1 MEKKLSIIIVT
12 YNSEQHIYDCLKSIF
27 QYNDIGS
34 RLEII
39 IVDNCSNNFEIMR
52 NKIISLYGDKIII
65 IQNDKNG
72 GYGQGNNVGIR
83 ISHAPYIMIMNPDV
97 RLVMPVFKKTIEE
110 FERNKNLAIYG
121 IQQINP
127 HCGASLSIIS
137 CGNAYIT
144 TILSVLCNRY
154 DLYCKKYMYFIGA
167 CFFLNKQLFEKI
179 GMFDENLFMYG
190 EEEDIHTRIIGAGY
204 DAKYNKH
211 LHFKHIHNKMVMK
224 SAEKNILDSHLYLDK
239 KYGRN
244 PIKTIK
250 RSIQRTNLLIIVNR
264 IRSVKRYYRPIA
276 KNNIELLRKRKQYII
291 DKYLQ

>member
-1 MEKKLSIIIVT
+1 MEKKLAIIIVT

-27 QYNDIGS
+27 QYNDIGNS
-34 RLEII
+34 LEVI
-39 IVDNCSNNFEIMR
+39 IVDNCSNNFKTMR
-52 NKIISLYGDKIII
+52 EKLISLYGDKITIV
-65 IQNDKNG
+65 QNDKNG

-83 ISHAPYIMIMNPDV
+83 ISYAPYIMIMNPDV

-110 FERNKNLAIYG
+110 FEHNKNLAIYG
-121 IQQINP
+121 IKQINP
-127 HCGASLSIIS
+127 HCGTSLSIIPF
-137 CGNAYIT
+137 GNTYIN
-144 TILSVLCNRY
+144 TILSVICNRY
-154 DLYCKKYMYFIGA
+154 DIYCKKYMCFIGA

-211 LHFKHIHNKMVMK
+211 LHFKHMHNTMVMK

-244 PIKTIK
+244 PVKTIK
-250 RSIQRTNLLIIVNR
+250 RSIKQTNLLMIVNR
-264 IRSVKRYYRPIA
+264 IRSLKRSYRPIA